1 MNATRLMIV
10 DDAHM
15 FVQLLSMLFRS
26 DEQLQVV
33 GTAVSVPEALALAAQ
48 ASPDLVLLDI
58 KMPGGS
64 GLDLIIPLREKVPD
78 VKIIMLSAFL
88 DPFTVQQVTERDV
101 EGYVEKR
108 SPLPVL
114 QEAVHC
120 VRQGGS
126 YFSPG
131 FLALQKNLINTTEA
145 FHKILSVREQKL
157 LQLLSQG
164 LNDAEIADQKGIS
177 VHTVATSRKRI
188 RAKLDLHSDRELLAY
203 ARRWGLDSKGPAHT
217 N

>member
-1 MNATRLMIV
+1 MNTTRLMIV

-15 FVQLLSMLFRS
+15 FVQLLSMLFKS
-26 DEQLQVV
+26 DERLQVV
-33 GTAVSVPEALALAAQ
+33 GTAGSVPEALALAAQ
-48 ASPDLVLLDI
+48 TSPDLVLLDI

-64 GLDLIIPLREKVPD
+64 GLDMIISLRETVPD
-78 VKIIMLSAFL
+78 VKILMLSAFL
-88 DPFTVQQVTERDV
+88 DPFTVQQVVRNDV
-101 EGYVEKR
+101 EGYVEKI

-131 FLALQKNLINTTEA
+131 FIALQKTLFNTTEA
-145 FHKILSVREQKL
+145 FHKILSEREQKM

-164 LNDAEIADQKGIS
+164 LSDAEIADKKGIS

-188 RAKLDLHSDRELLAY
+188 RGKLNLHSDRELLAY

>member
-33 GTAVSVPEALALAAQ
+33 GTAGNPAEALELATQTA
-48 ASPDLVLLDI
+48 PDLVLLDI

-64 GLDLIIPLREKVPD
+64 GLDMIAPLRETVPCI
-78 VKIIMLSAFL
+78 KILMLSAFL
-88 DPFTVQQVTERDV
+88 DPFTVQQVVGNDV
-101 EGYVEKR
+101 DGYVEKI
-108 SPLPVL
+108 SPLSVL

-131 FLALQKNLINTTEA
+131 FLALQKTLLNTPEA

-157 LQLLSQG
+157 LQLLSLG
-164 LNDAEIADQKGIS
+164 LNDAEIADKNGIS
-177 VHTVATSRKRI
+177 VHTVVTSRKRI
-188 RAKLDLHSDRELLAY
+188 RGKLNLHSDRALLSY